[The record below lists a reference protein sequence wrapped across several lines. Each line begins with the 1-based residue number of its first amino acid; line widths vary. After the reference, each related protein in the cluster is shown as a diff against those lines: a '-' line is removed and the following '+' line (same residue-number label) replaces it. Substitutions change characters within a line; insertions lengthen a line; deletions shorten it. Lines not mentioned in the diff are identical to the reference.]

1 MAIVFAYKIALM
13 IFALKNKVQMKET
26 METITIDPL
35 IGNRWQKQQMQERE
49 PAVTA
54 LLLKTASTPGICKQ

>member
-1 MAIVFAYKIALM
+1 MAIVFAYKMM
-13 IFALKNKVQMKET
+13 IFALKKKVQMKET